1 MLIFFLHGV
10 LQIRTFREQMGGVFI
25 AVGSPAGLSQSSRR
39 SRLTYKLNSCT
50 SRLKRSG
57 STQRLGFIK
66 LAQSATPE
74 HPSVIGSS
82 LPRAPCIPMGCS
94 GQVLSAQFQ
103 VPTRYQPRTRAGWC
117 LPSPVKLFS
126 ALQPITGHPTVA
138 TGRLRA

>member
-1 MLIFFLHGV
+1 M

-25 AVGSPAGLSQSSRR
+25 AVGPPAGLSQSSRR
-39 SRLTYKLNSCT
+39 SRLTYNLNSCT

-82 LPRAPCIPMGCS
+82 LPRAPHIPMGCS
-94 GQVLSAQFQ
+94 GQVLSAQLQ
-103 VPTRYQPRTRAGWC
+103 VPTRYQPRTRAGWR

-126 ALQPITGHPTVA
+126 VLEPIAGHLTEA